1 MTFQIRHESII
12 EVLILVGLFLLL
24 LTAAFMF
31 IVREMTAAVII
42 TLILAIAVIILIAVA
57 LTAKTLI
64 DVGEQTVTVT
74 RLFMKKTFA
83 VSDIRDLRIERYTR
97 RHKNHYKEQ
106 RMRMTVLLGNGK
118 KTVLTDTAMESTG
131 GFLLRSSREL
141 PDEDVPL
148 FRAYQLIQANR
159 N

>member
-1 MTFQIRHESII
+1 MTFRIRHESII

-42 TLILAIAVIILIAVA
+42 TLILSIAVIIMIAAA
-57 LTAKTLI
+57 LTAKTMI

-97 RHKNHYKEQ
+97 WHKNHYKEQ

-118 KTVLTDTAMESTG
+118 KTVLTDTAMENSG

>member
-64 DVGEQTVTVT
+64 DVGKQTVTVN
-74 RLFMKKTFA
+74 RLFMKKTFCTMKYIA
-83 VSDIRDLRIERYTR
+83 
-97 RHKNHYKEQ
+97 
-106 RMRMTVLLGNGK
+106 
-118 KTVLTDTAMESTG
+118 
-131 GFLLRSSREL
+131 
-141 PDEDVPL
+141 
-148 FRAYQLIQANR
+148 
-159 N
+159 